1 MNDPKLPQDGYAK
14 IAVAVITAL
23 LTAAIGQGIVVWRD
37 NSVLSARMED
47 LQRAVDGNT
56 ITLRAIAEQ
65 AHANSIHRTEHE
77 KNAQQWINK
86 IIENERDIH
95 ALQSNAN
102 ARKDPFTGSEGREL
116 EQRIRRLEDQ

>member
-1 MNDPKLPQDGYAK
+1 
-14 IAVAVITAL
+14 
-23 LTAAIGQGIVVWRD
+23 
-37 NSVLSARMED
+37 MED
-47 LQRAVDGNT
+47 VQRAVDANT
-56 ITLRAIAEQ
+56 NSMRAIAEQ
-65 AHANSIHRTEHE
+65 SHANSIHRIEHE

-102 ARKDPFTGSEGREL
+102 ARKDPFTGTEGRQL

>member
-37 NSVLSARMED
+37 NSVITARLED
-47 LQRAVDGNT
+47 VQRAVDANT
-56 ITLRAIAEQ
+56 NSMRAIAEQ
-65 AHANSIHRTEHE
+65 SHANSIHRIEHE

-95 ALQSNAN
+95 ALQSSAA

-116 EQRIRRLEDQ
+116 ERRIKALEHQ

>member
-1 MNDPKLPQDGYAK
+1 MNDGKLPQDGYAK

-37 NSVLSARMED
+37 NSVIASRVED

-56 ITLRAIAEQ
+56 NSLRAIAEQ
-65 AHANSIHRTEHE
+65 SHANSIHRVEHE
-77 KNAQQWINK
+77 KNARHWIDK
-86 IIENERDIH
+86 IIENEQSIH
-95 ALQSNAN
+95 ALQNIAG

-116 EQRIRRLEDQ
+116 EQRIRKLEQQ